1 MLLCR
6 RLLCLGFLNFDGFVV
21 GTMWFL
27 RRMRFGGFAG
37 GGGLGVD
44 AVRVC
49 GLIDFVRWVYVLW
62 VSWFGFPD

>member
-37 GGGLGVD
+37 GGWVWVWTL
-44 AVRVC
+44 C
-49 GLIDFVRWVYVLW
+49 GCV
-62 VSWFGFPD
+62 G